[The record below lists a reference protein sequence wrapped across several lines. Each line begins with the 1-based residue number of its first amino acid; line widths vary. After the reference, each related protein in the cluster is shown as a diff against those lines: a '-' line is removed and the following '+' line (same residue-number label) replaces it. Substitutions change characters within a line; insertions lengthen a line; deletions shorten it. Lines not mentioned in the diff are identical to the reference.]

1 MIVTDDERRGDGPRL
16 TAQHK
21 PRGGLPRLKGNIVR
35 HDSLTGCDPRAAGG
49 VAVSGGVVVGGWSYV
64 IAAYAVTGIAL
75 LLYGVSLMSRL
86 RAESRREANRS
97 SER

>member
-1 MIVTDDERRGDGPRL
+1 M
-16 TAQHK
+16 
-21 PRGGLPRLKGNIVR
+21 
-35 HDSLTGCDPRAAGG
+35 
-49 VAVSGGVVVGGWSYV
+49 SGGVVVGGWSYV

-86 RAESRREANRS
+86 RAESRREAERS